1 MVEQTTAAGSR
12 SRGLRREL
20 GLGSAAAAVA
30 GEAIAVG
37 IFLTPAG
44 MARSLG
50 SPFWLLMVWL
60 AMGAIT
66 ISGALCFGEL
76 AARYPEAG
84 GLYVYLRE
92 AFGERVAFLYGWMSL
107 LVMDPGVTAALAVGG
122 ATYAAYVFGCGPLV
136 TKLMAIATV
145 AVLCAINMLNTRAGA
160 GFLRYLTWL
169 KLAIL
174 ALLVVWALVFRLG
187 SWSHFVP
194 FMAQR
199 PGSAPLLPAIAGA
212 LIAAFYSFGGW
223 WDVSK
228 IAGEIKDPARTL
240 PRALVLGVLAVVAA
254 YVLVSG
260 AFLYLVPPESVT
272 SDRTFVA
279 QAGAILFGRAG
290 ANLLAGAVVLC
301 VIGSMA
307 AMIMLCPR
315 VYYAMARDGVF
326 LPAVAKLHPVFGTP
340 LRAIGI
346 QGMMTSLLIALGA
359 FEQII
364 AYFLFVAVLFIGLTV
379 CTLFVY
385 RRRDRGVV
393 APVMTPGYPATP
405 LVFVAQV
412 VVLLALTMLRSPRQA
427 SMGCAVVLLGLP
439 VYALLQHGHVVP
451 AEDAEPITSNASDAR

>member
-1 MVEQTTAAGSR
+1 MTDPATAAVSR

-44 MARSLG
+44 MAKSLG

-60 AMGAIT
+60 VMGGIT

-76 AARYPEAG
+76 AGRYPQAG

-122 ATYAAYVFGCGPLV
+122 AGYGAYIFGWSPLV
-136 TKLMAIATV
+136 TKLMAVATV
-145 AVLCAINMLNTRAGA
+145 AALCAINMVNTRAGA
-160 GFLRYLTWL
+160 GFLRYVTWL
-169 KLAIL
+169 KLGVL
-174 ALLVVWALVFRLG
+174 ALIVVWALVFRLG

-194 FMAQR
+194 FVAQR

-212 LIAAFYSFGGW
+212 LVAAFYSYGGW

-228 IAGEIKDPARTL
+228 IAGEVKDPARTL

-254 YVLVSG
+254 YVLVS
-260 AFLYLVPPESVT
+260 AVFVYLIPPESVT
-272 SDRTFVA
+272 SDHTFVA
-279 QAGAILFGRAG
+279 QAGAILFGRSG

-301 VIGSMA
+301 IVGGMA

-326 LPAVAKLHPVFGTP
+326 LPAVAKLHPVFG
-340 LRAIGI
+340 
-346 QGMMTSLLIALGA
+346 
-359 FEQII
+359 
-364 AYFLFVAVLFIGLTV
+364 
-379 CTLFVY
+379 
-385 RRRDRGVV
+385 
-393 APVMTPGYPATP
+393 
-405 LVFVAQV
+405 
-412 VVLLALTMLRSPRQA
+412 
-427 SMGCAVVLLGLP
+427 
-439 VYALLQHGHVVP
+439 
-451 AEDAEPITSNASDAR
+451 

>member
-1 MVEQTTAAGSR
+1 
-12 SRGLRREL
+12 
-20 GLGSAAAAVA
+20 
-30 GEAIAVG
+30 
-37 IFLTPAG
+37 

-60 AMGAIT
+60 VMGAIT

-122 ATYAAYVFGCGPLV
+122 ATYGAYIFGWNSLV
-136 TKLMAIATV
+136 TKLMAIATI
-145 AVLCAINMLNTRAGA
+145 AVLCAINMRNTRAGA
-160 GFLRYLTWL
+160 GFLRYTTWL
-169 KLAIL
+169 KLGIL
-174 ALLVVWALVFRLG
+174 ALIVVWALVFRLG
-187 SWSHFVP
+187 SWSHFAP
-194 FMAQR
+194 FVAQR
-199 PGSAPLLPAIAGA
+199 PGSSPLLPAIAGG
-212 LIAAFYSFGGW
+212 LVAAFYSFGGW

-228 IAGEIKDPARTL
+228 IAGEIKNPARTL
-240 PRALVLGVLAVVAA
+240 PRALVLGVIAVVAA

-301 VIGSMA
+301 VVGSMA
-307 AMIMLCPR
+307 AMIMLSPR

-340 LRAIGI
+340 MRAIGI
-346 QGMMTSLLIALGA
+346 QGIMTSLLIALGA

-364 AYFLFVAVLFIGLTV
+364 AYFLFVAVLFLGLTV
-379 CTLFVY
+379 STLFVF
-385 RRRDRGVV
+385 RRRDGDA
-393 APVMTPGYPATP
+393 APLVSAPAYPLTP
-405 LVFVAQV
+405 LIFIAQI
-412 VVLLALTMLRSPRQA
+412 VVLLVLVLMNTPWQALL
-427 SMGCAVVLLGLP
+427 GCAVVLLGIP
-439 VYALLQHGHVVP
+439 VYALLRRSHIVPERDAVVP
-451 AEDAEPITSNASDAR
+451 DNMVNGNE

>member
-1 MVEQTTAAGSR
+1 MTDPATAAVSR

-44 MARSLG
+44 MAKSLG

-60 AMGAIT
+60 VMGGIT

-76 AARYPEAG
+76 AGRYPQAG

-122 ATYAAYVFGCGPLV
+122 AGYGAYIFGWSPLV
-136 TKLMAIATV
+136 TKLMAVATV
-145 AVLCAINMLNTRAGA
+145 AALCAINMVNTRAGA
-160 GFLRYLTWL
+160 GFLRYVTWL
-169 KLAIL
+169 KLGVL

-194 FMAQR
+194 FVAQR

-212 LIAAFYSFGGW
+212 LVAAFYSYGGW

-228 IAGEIKDPARTL
+228 IAGEVKDPARTL

-254 YVLVSG
+254 YVLVS
-260 AFLYLVPPESVT
+260 AVFVYLIPPESVT
-272 SDRTFVA
+272 SDHTFVA
-279 QAGAILFGRAG
+279 QAGAILFGRSG

-301 VIGSMA
+301 IVGGMA

-340 LRAIGI
+340 WRAIGI
-346 QGMMTSLLIALGA
+346 QGIMTSLLIALGA

-379 CTLFVY
+379 CTLFVF

-393 APVMTPGYPATP
+393 APVMTPGYPVTP
-405 LVFVAQV
+405 LIFLAQV
-412 VVLLALTMLRSPRQA
+412 VVLLALVLMNTPRQA
-427 SMGCAVVLLGLP
+427 LLGCAVVLLGVP
-439 VYALLQHGHVVP
+439 VYMFLQREHIVP
-451 AEDAEPITSNASDAR
+451 ERADTLPDTIANGNE

>member
-1 MVEQTTAAGSR
+1 MEHTGAADSR
-12 SRGLRREL
+12 GKGLRREL

-60 AMGAIT
+60 VMGAIT

-76 AARYPEAG
+76 TARYPEAG

-122 ATYAAYVFGCGPLV
+122 AGYGAYIFGWGPLV
-136 TKLMAIATV
+136 SKLVAIATI
-145 AVLCAINMLNTRAGA
+145 AALCGINMLNTRAGA
-160 GFLRYLTWL
+160 GFLRYATWL
-169 KLAIL
+169 KLGIL
-174 ALLVVWALVFRLG
+174 ALIVVWALAFRLG

-194 FMAQR
+194 FVAQR
-199 PGSAPLLPAIAGA
+199 PGSAPLLPAIAGG

-228 IAGEIKDPARTL
+228 IAGEVKDPSRTL
-240 PRALVLGVLAVVAA
+240 PRALILGVVAVVAA

-260 AFLYLVPPESVT
+260 VFLYLVPPESVT
-272 SDRTFVA
+272 SDLTFVA

-290 ANLLAGAVVLC
+290 ANLLAGAVVVC
-301 VIGSMA
+301 VVSSMA

-315 VYYAMARDGVF
+315 VYFAMARDGVF
-326 LPAVAKLHPVFGTP
+326 PSAIAQLHPAFGTP
-340 LRAIGI
+340 VRAIGI
-346 QGMMTSLLIALGA
+346 MGVMTSLLIALGA

-364 AYFLFVAVLFIGLTV
+364 AYFLFVAVLFLGLTV
-379 CTLFVY
+379 CTLFVF
-385 RRRDRGVV
+385 RRRDGDSAARVL
-393 APVMTPGYPATP
+393 TPGYPVTP

-412 VVLLALTMLRSPRQA
+412 IVLLVLVVMHTPRQA
-427 SMGCAVVLLGLP
+427 LLGFAVVLLGLP
-439 VYALLQHGHVVP
+439 VYALLQRRHIVP
-451 AEDAEPITSNASDAR
+451 EAAVPDTMVNGNE